1 MRERRSAARTTA
13 LRRFREL
20 VCFTCA
26 ALLWIVAWRI
36 ERDGFEGHRGILA
49 ALTLAA
55 LEMLTLFYL
64 FYREQNARTEIRLRT
79 PWITVA
85 WASLPLWWALDVL
98 VGSVLSN
105 Q

>member
-1 MRERRSAARTTA
+1 MRERRTAVRTTA

-20 VCFTCA
+20 VCFMCA

-36 ERDGFEGHRGILA
+36 ERDGFAGHRGLLAALILA
-49 ALTLAA
+49 AIETVTLA
-55 LEMLTLFYL
+55 YL

-105 Q
+105 R